1 MDRSS
6 CFARVAALSLLA
18 VSVFLSGCSVDSS
31 FPDSPDLSSTPAQ
44 IPLGTIKGNDYG
56 GHAPIV
62 GAHVFVLQAGTGGY
76 GSKVT
81 SLLNSSYANG
91 SFPTAQDNITGSP
104 TNGMYYV
111 TTDAYSNFQLSGD
124 YTCAAGFPVYLY
136 ASGGNPQTLQ
146 VVNITGATGT
156 VDSNG
161 KLLVT
166 FSTTGTQLLYQGE
179 SITFSAFNPSTTAYQ
194 GFAGTTQVV
203 SPINLATNQFAVEL
217 GASSNGVAQAS
228 FTGTVSQAVTTIN
241 PAIVNMA
248 MLGVCPSTTTGT
260 AITLTGAT
268 SSQSNG
274 DLLVTFTNSGTNGL
288 QAGEQVTFGTIPSP
302 YNPFSGTTQTVSSLN
317 LSSSQFAVLLGAGSN
332 QTNATFSSTA
342 TPVSGNFSSLR
353 FVFMNEVSTEALAVA
368 MAPFTS
374 VSSTQNDAVH
384 IGTSS
389 TNLIGLQNAANNAAE
404 LYDIQGSQVGA
415 GGDGDTHIAYA
426 TTPGIVF
433 FGTTTAG
440 SATIT
445 NVSSVANMKVGY
457 TVTGPYLP
465 SGEKIVSLTTSPNT
479 ITITTGTGVTS
490 ASSTQM
496 SAGGGFGTVPQTLLN
511 TLGNVLANCVDSAN
525 TYNAAESIY
534 SSGTA
539 STQCSTLFTNATS
552 DGTTSGAKP
561 NDTATAAIN
570 IARYPGGTTSNTSEV
585 SNIYNSISGNVPFQP
600 NLSTAPH
607 DFAVGI
613 VYLNPGGSSDSIA
626 DAEVDGSGNIWTVG
640 VGSNAVYELLPT
652 GVFNTYSPPS
662 GSTVSTAFI
671 AGAAIAPDS
680 SAVYVPA
687 GAGMLK
693 FTPGTFTGTL
703 VTASN
708 NANASDVAI
717 DGTGTN
723 LYVAQSDLN
732 LCCGS
737 GDHGTESS
745 ATLTKESTA
754 GVAAASP
761 FPINSTCTPL
771 LQNITLDASNNIW
784 TQNQTSSNN
793 QICRYTSAGALSY
806 QLKIPGYA
814 FPLSYGGAVDAGGN
828 FWFSEKDNSALYK
841 IANGT
846 TGTYTYSN
854 GTYTSSAPTGCVS
867 GSGCTQATGGTISTP
882 YATAVDG
889 ANNIWV
895 FNSGTSPASVTEFNN
910 SGTAITPTYLSGTGY
925 GNNYLTLQVDQSG
938 SLWGSNFNSA
948 GSIVQYIG
956 VATPAAM
963 PLSYA
968 RANSKLGAKP

>member
-607 DFAVGI
+607 DFAVG
-613 VYLNPGGSSDSIA
+613 VTYLTPGGATAISDT
-626 DAEVDGSGNIWTVG
+626 EVDGSGNIWTVG
-640 VGSNAVYELLPT
+640 NGSNKVYELLPT
-652 GVFNTYSPPS
+652 GVFNTYSPPN
-662 GSTVSTAFI
+662 GSTVTNAFQ
-671 AGAAIAPDS
+671 AGVAIAPDS

-693 FTPGTFTGTL
+693 FVPGTFTGTL

-708 NANASDVAI
+708 NANAANIAI
-717 DGTGTN
+717 DGAGAN
-723 LYVAQSDLN
+723 LYVAAVNATTEN
-732 LCCGS
+732 LS
-737 GDHGTESS
+737 Q
-745 ATLTKESTA
+745 LTKESIA
-754 GVAAASP
+754 GVAAGGN
-761 FPINSTCTPL
+761 FPVSGNACL
-771 LQNITLDASNNIW
+771 YQLQYVILDDSNNIW
-784 TQNQTSSNN
+784 TNNEYSNN
-793 QICRYTSAGALSY
+793 NHVCRYTSTGTLSY
-806 QLKIPGYA
+806 SLDLPGTA
-814 FPLSYGGAVDAGGN
+814 FPASWGGAVDAGGN
-828 FWFSEKDNSALYK
+828 FWFSEKDNSIVYK
-841 IANGT
+841 IAAGT
-846 TGTYTYSN
+846 TGTYT
-854 GTYTSSAPTGCVS
+854 GTSAGCPTGA
-867 GSGCTQATGGTISTP
+867 GCTVATGGTINTP
-882 YATAVDG
+882 FSAAVDG
-889 ANNIWV
+889 ANNVWIT
-895 FNSGTSPASVTEFNN
+895 NSGTSPASVTEFSN
-910 SGTAITPTYLSGTGY
+910 SAVAITPTFLSGTGY
-925 GNNYLTLQVDQSG
+925 GTNYLSLQVDQSG
-938 SLWGSNFNSA
+938 SLWGTSYTTNSM
-948 GSIVQYIG
+948 VQYIG